1 MRKYRTDM
9 LNGVIWKEIFMFS
22 LPIMFGSLFQQLY
35 NTVDAMIVG
44 NFVGTA
50 ALGAVGGSTGTFI
63 NLLVGFVVGLSSGAT
78 VVIAQSY
85 GLGEANGVRKGVN
98 AGMFLAG
105 VFGVVMMFVGI
116 FFAEDIMKILNVP
129 SDIFSLAVI
138 YLRTYMIGMIPTM
151 LYNMGSGVLRAVG
164 DSRRPL
170 YYLIVACIVNIVLD
184 IVFVGVLPWGVAGAA
199 AATVISQIVSCILVM
214 RDLAETDNMCR
225 FSLREFSL
233 DVNVLKTIIVIG
245 LPIAVQSVLYSVSN
259 LFIQAGVNQYGTA
272 TVAAYTAFGK
282 IDAVF
287 WNTSGALGTAILTF
301 CGQNFGAGNYER
313 VKKSIWITIGMYIAI
328 SLAIEAVCLSCG
340 MFLFRLFTSDQEVIS
355 SGMGILNFICPLW
368 FVFCFVEIISSACRG
383 CGNTLVPTLI
393 TALGVGAFR
402 IWWIL
407 FYPGQNIFDTL
418 LCYPI
423 SWIATS
429 ILFILYHLFSGWM
442 KRAIVHR
449 ERILG
454 HTENEK

>member
-199 AATVISQIVSCILVM
+199 A
-214 RDLAETDNMCR
+214 ETH
-225 FSLREFSL
+225 
-233 DVNVLKTIIVIG
+233 
-245 LPIAVQSVLYSVSN
+245 
-259 LFIQAGVNQYGTA
+259 
-272 TVAAYTAFGK
+272 
-282 IDAVF
+282 
-287 WNTSGALGTAILTF
+287 
-301 CGQNFGAGNYER
+301 
-313 VKKSIWITIGMYIAI
+313 
-328 SLAIEAVCLSCG
+328 
-340 MFLFRLFTSDQEVIS
+340 
-355 SGMGILNFICPLW
+355 
-368 FVFCFVEIISSACRG
+368 CFDC
-383 CGNTLVPTLI
+383 
-393 TALGVGAFR
+393 
-402 IWWIL
+402 
-407 FYPGQNIFDTL
+407 Q
-418 LCYPI
+418 
-423 SWIATS
+423 
-429 ILFILYHLFSGWM
+429 
-442 KRAIVHR
+442 
-449 ERILG
+449 
-454 HTENEK
+454 